1 MKNSTAFIIGLTAAV
16 VMAKSCCVISE
27 ALGDS
32 RSLPLSS
39 ISTPI
44 NASSYEYKLSG
55 TSDLTEERVLAYL
68 NPIPSKEGYLEGILL
83 EKTYIYHITAVW
95 NGKGTVIAK
104 SIISTYHLKVVD

>member
-16 VMAKSCCVISE
+16 VMAKSCCIISD

-32 RSLPLSS
+32 RKLPLSS

-44 NASSYEYKLSG
+44 NANSYEYKLSG
-55 TSDLTEERVLAYL
+55 TSDLTGERVIAYL

-83 EKTYIYHITAVW
+83 EKTYIYQITAVW
-95 NGKGTVIAK
+95 SGKGAVVAK
-104 SIISTYHLKVVD
+104 SLISTYQLEVIE